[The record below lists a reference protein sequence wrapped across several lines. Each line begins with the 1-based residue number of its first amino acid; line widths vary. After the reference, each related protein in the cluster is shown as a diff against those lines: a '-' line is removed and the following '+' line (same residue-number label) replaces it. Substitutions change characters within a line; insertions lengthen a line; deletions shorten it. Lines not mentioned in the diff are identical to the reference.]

1 MLTGNQLKAARAI
14 VGMSQGQLA
23 KQAGININT
32 VVTMEKQGAALLTN
46 APEKIEAVKSA
57 LEASGVEF
65 LFANSQPG
73 VRLRKGEHGG

>member
-32 VVTMEKQGAALLTN
+32 VVTMEKQGADLLTN
-46 APEKIEAVKSA
+46 APDKIEAVKNA
-57 LEASGVEF
+57 LEKSGVEF
-65 LFANSQPG
+65 LFTDNQPG
-73 VRLRKGEHGG
+73 VRLRRK